1 MLFLG
6 VIMTK
11 YLFIL
16 PKVSVPVSDTSYTGN
31 QFGLQYTREGKKT
44 HCLNTVNHFFF
55 GRLLYIISEKR
66 KCKICKLD

>member
-1 MLFLG
+1 
-6 VIMTK
+6 MTK

-44 HCLNTVNHFFF
+44 HCLNTVNHFFLVDF
-55 GRLLYIISEKR
+55 CTLFLKKENAKFAN
-66 KCKICKLD
+66 